1 MSNFVLVFS
10 SPVATEA
17 AGKPPREEKVEM
29 IFSHLLLFF
38 LRENKQLSFSLLFPI
53 FSSQGY
59 LILLLQDIKG
69 RWVRRERE
77 KPSSSHIHF
86 RAESIF
92 REHFWTYILVQIMYT
107 VSNAILLA
115 IWGLVNSKK
124 AKQLLFFSPITVLR
138 SAICPAASAT
148 APPPRPSGNPGIDT
162 L

>member
-69 RWVRRERE
+69 R
-77 KPSSSHIHF
+77 
-86 RAESIF
+86 
-92 REHFWTYILVQIMYT
+92 
-107 VSNAILLA
+107 
-115 IWGLVNSKK
+115 
-124 AKQLLFFSPITVLR
+124 
-138 SAICPAASAT
+138 
-148 APPPRPSGNPGIDT
+148 
-162 L
+162 